1 MKTDKNTVIAL
12 MSFLLLA
19 KNSSV
24 KAVRRNISQYP
35 VCINDEDCL
44 IISDTEED
52 QFLCFQYMCFP
63 WRREEISPFMP
74 CRRGSD
80 CRVLQTAEGGQ
91 EWDCWRHSDRRNVH
105 TGICLEKRE
114 TVPCYYHSD
123 CEDDL
128 RCVVGHCGD
137 PEYFRA
143 LAEMPCT
150 EDDLCDDL
158 GLGPEC
164 CLDIAGGVASL
175 QRGERDGVWGK
186 RCCDNIRSF
195 VTVPRDRKSVV

>member
-1 MKTDKNTVIAL
+1 M
-12 MSFLLLA
+12 
-19 KNSSV
+19 
-24 KAVRRNISQYP
+24 
-35 VCINDEDCL
+35 
-44 IISDTEED
+44 ISDTEEE

-63 WRREEISPFMP
+63 WRRAGDTGPFMR

-80 CRVLQTAEGGQ
+80 CRGLQAEEG

-105 TGICLEKRE
+105 TGICLEKRSVGSLHVHQLVSGLRGYWLFCTNCAVAAVCKVPSFVKLCNNCRE

-150 EDDLCDDL
+150 E
-158 GLGPEC
+158 
-164 CLDIAGGVASL
+164 VRL
-175 QRGERDGVWGK
+175 QQE
-186 RCCDNIRSF
+186 
-195 VTVPRDRKSVV
+195 